1 MSRFFVPPRVAF
13 VVPEADTTQAFLM
26 ALPDGPPF
34 ILTDTAA
41 VIWVLAAD
49 GESDVAG
56 AVGDVVGV
64 PREAIDTEVEQ
75 YLEDLVSKGLL
86 SATE

>member
-1 MSRFFVPPRVAF
+1 MSRFVVPPRVAF
-13 VVPEADTTQAFLM
+13 VVPQADATQVFLM
-26 ALPDGPPF
+26 ALPDGPPV

-64 PREAIDTEVEQ
+64 PREAIVAEVEQ
-75 YLEDLVSKGLL
+75 YLRDLVGKGLL

>member
-1 MSRFFVPPRVAF
+1 MSRFVVPPRVAF
-13 VVPEADTTQAFLM
+13 VVPQTDATQVFLM

-49 GESDVAG
+49 GAMDVAG

-64 PREAIDTEVEQ
+64 PRETIATEVEQ
-75 YLEDLVSKGLL
+75 YLQDLVRKGLL
-86 SATE
+86 AAAG

>member
-1 MSRFFVPPRVAF
+1 MSRFVVPPRVAF
-13 VVPEADTTQAFLM
+13 VVPQTDATQVFLM
-26 ALPDGPPF
+26 VLPDGPPF
-34 ILTDTAA
+34 ILSDTAA

-49 GESDVAG
+49 GETDVAG

-64 PREAIDTEVEQ
+64 PREAIVTEVEE
-75 YLEDLVSKGLL
+75 YLQDLVTKGLL